1 MSDDYA
7 DDVARAAAAR
17 GRSPELYAQTV
28 DAVRVPFPLH
38 LVNALARHS
47 DDHAAELAAFDRL
60 PERSRAFIRDFH
72 PPLSPI
78 QWEAML
84 EVVQDESRALAAVKA
99 LAPLIQMS
107 AVVTVYD
114 KSHPRAVELAKQL
127 PP

>member
-1 MSDDYA
+1 MADDYA
-7 DDVARAAAAR
+7 SEVARVAALR

-38 LVNALARHS
+38 LVNALGRHS
-47 DDHAAELAAFDRL
+47 DNHAAELAAFDRL

-72 PPLSPI
+72 PPVSPI

-99 LAPLIQMS
+99 LAPMIQRS
-107 AVVTVYD
+107 AVMTAYD
-114 KSHPRAVELAKQL
+114 AGHPRAQELAKQL
-127 PP
+127 QP